1 MLQEGERKRENTR
14 RVSIMEKPADLQEKK
29 EQQEGQKYTS
39 EYETKALKLKYR
51 RVLHTKETMDL
62 RFCAWVS
69 NSEKERNKKKI
80 WHRWSLSVG
89 V

>member
-1 MLQEGERKRENTR
+1 MCIHYGETCRSAREKRAIGGTK
-14 RVSIMEKPADLQEKK
+14 IYL
-29 EQQEGQKYTS
+29 T

-69 NSEKERNKKKI
+69 NSEKERKKKI
-80 WHRWSLSVG
+80 
-89 V
+89 